1 MPNSRCFIQF
11 PHPGGEYRPGPSG
24 WDQWNDLRCAHARK
38 FMQFDGEW
46 IDDAGGRHSGELR
59 AWGEWEAHSKL
70 LRELRQP
77 DSREYPKY
85 LWHPYFTELP
95 GGHEG
100 LHNTDPFIF
109 GERMLYT
116 NCKQSMFPVLRRL
129 ARGSVI
135 AFGSK
140 KNHRWILDT
149 VFVVAG
155 SVDYAAPEA
164 RIALADHASD
174 AFLEVTA
181 GPLADN
187 GETGPFTFYWGAT
200 PEEPVDGMFS
210 FFPAMRAGGS
220 VGFERPT
227 ICLPKTYFTETLG
240 RGIKSQ
246 RDLAPS
252 TLVGLWRSLVE
263 QVLNAGLVLGTHAA
277 LPELSELPRG
287 GASRHQISSGPP
299 TEKRAAANW
308 CWGRGDRLSRGV
320 EAPKDDRGKGG
331 SLRSPMRLRGAWRQT
346 WLLIRTC
353 TSPGSK
359 SRSADALEK
368 YTESQSALRYLAGV
382 NSPPAGRI
390 VLIHSRVGVLL

>member
-1 MPNSRCFIQF
+1 MLNSRCFIQF
-11 PHPGGEYRPGPSG
+11 PHPGGEYRPGPG
-24 WDQWNDLRCAHARK
+24 RGVEWNARWCAHARK

-46 IDDAGGRHSGELR
+46 TDDAGGIHSGELW

-70 LRELRQP
+70 LRELDQP
-77 DSREYPKY
+77 GSREYPKY
-85 LWHPYFTELP
+85 LWHPYFTKLP

-116 NCKQSMFPVLRRL
+116 NCKQSTFPVLRRL
-129 ARGSVI
+129 APGSVI

-140 KNHRWILDT
+140 KNQRWILDT

-164 RIALADHASD
+164 RVALADHASD

-210 FFPAMRAGGS
+210 FFPAMIAEGS
-220 VGFERPT
+220 VGFERPG
-227 ICLPKTYFTETLG
+227 IWLPSAYFTEALR
-240 RGIKSQ
+240 RGIKSP

-252 TLVGLWRSLVE
+252 TLFGLWQSLVD
-263 QVLNAGLVLGTHAA
+263 QVLDAGLVLGTHAA

-287 GASRHQISSGPP
+287 GALRNQISSGPP
-299 TEKRAAANW
+299 GKRK
-308 CWGRGDRLSRGV
+308 GR
-320 EAPKDDRGKGG
+320 
-331 SLRSPMRLRGAWRQT
+331 
-346 WLLIRTC
+346 C
-353 TSPGSK
+353 
-359 SRSADALEK
+359 
-368 YTESQSALRYLAGV
+368 
-382 NSPPAGRI
+382 
-390 VLIHSRVGVLL
+390 

>member
-11 PHPGGEYRPGPSG
+11 PHPGGEYQPGSSG
-24 WDQWNDLRCAHARK
+24 WDQWNARWCAHARK

-46 IDDAGGRHSGELR
+46 IDDAGGRHNGELW

-70 LRELRQP
+70 LCELDQP
-77 DSREYPKY
+77 GSSEYPKC
-85 LWHPYFTELP
+85 LWHPYFTKLP

-116 NCKQSMFPVLRRL
+116 NCKQSTFPVLRRL

-164 RIALADHASD
+164 PIALADHASG

-210 FFPAMRAGGS
+210 FFPAMIAEGS

-227 ICLPKTYFTETLG
+227 IRLPKTYFTEMLG
-240 RGIKSQ
+240 RGIKSSC
-246 RDLAPS
+246 DLAPS
-252 TLVGLWRSLVE
+252 TLFGLWQCLVD

-277 LPELSELPRG
+277 LPERRMPSRE
-287 GASRHQISSGPP
+287 GALRNRISNGPP
-299 TEKRAAANW
+299 GKRK
-308 CWGRGDRLSRGV
+308 GR
-320 EAPKDDRGKGG
+320 
-331 SLRSPMRLRGAWRQT
+331 
-346 WLLIRTC
+346 C
-353 TSPGSK
+353 
-359 SRSADALEK
+359 
-368 YTESQSALRYLAGV
+368 
-382 NSPPAGRI
+382 
-390 VLIHSRVGVLL
+390 